1 MIKITSGEIANRY
14 EQMCIT
20 LGVSTCICLS
30 LITFLFSFHAVC
42 VSSPKAQV
50 AFVLQKAQQRQSKC
64 EWTCLRERSLSREG
78 LCVNTVTAGQLTAA
92 FKTTAFNIIFHPLS
106 NENPGYKTHTG
117 NGEKLKGKL
126 LKY

>member
-1 MIKITSGEIANRY
+1 MYYTGGQHLHLPFAHYFFS
-14 EQMCIT
+14 
-20 LGVSTCICLS
+20 
-30 LITFLFSFHAVC
+30 SFHAVC

-78 LCVNTVTAGQLTAA
+78 PCVNTLTAGQLTAA

-106 NENPGYKTHTG
+106 DENPEYKKHTG
-117 NGEKLKGKL
+117 DGEKLKGKL
-126 LKY
+126 LKD

>member
-1 MIKITSGEIANRY
+1 MKLQTDTNR
-14 EQMCIT
+14 CV
-20 LGVSTCICLS
+20 LHWGSAPAFAFRS
-30 LITFLFSFHAVC
+30 LLLFFSLHAVC

-78 LCVNTVTAGQLTAA
+78 LCVNTLTAGQLTAA

-106 NENPGYKTHTG
+106 DENPGYIKKKNT
-117 NGEKLKGKL
+117 KAMVKSLKGNC
-126 LKY
+126 